1 MIAAAAAC
9 YAFLPLPFA
18 RASGAERIQIALLM
32 QTARRAAEACCIP
45 APNSVSAGLA
55 AATQAAVRE
64 MLIFGWSV
72 WSEKQDRVEGEKI
85 VAQPGPDGGA
95 VKVNESTVLW
105 SKENN
110 EQPTFPFLCTSI
122 Q

>member
-1 MIAAAAAC
+1 ML

-45 APNSVSAGLA
+45 APNSVSASEPGWLRPRR
-55 AATQAAVRE
+55 QAAVRE

-95 VKVNESTVLW
+95 VKVNESTVL
-105 SKENN
+105 
-110 EQPTFPFLCTSI
+110 
-122 Q
+122 

>member
-45 APNSVSAGLA
+45 APNSVSASEPGCGHAGSCGRDADFWL
-55 AATQAAVRE
+55 E
-64 MLIFGWSV
+64 CLV

-85 VAQPGPDGGA
+85 VAQPGPDGEA
-95 VKVNESTVLW
+95 VKVNESTVL
-105 SKENN
+105 
-110 EQPTFPFLCTSI
+110 
-122 Q
+122 